1 MKKISLYAI
10 AKCPSTASNEEFL
23 NHLCTFVSRK
33 KDINEYITCKIFVEN
48 YGHYKQWMEIHY
60 PGKEMDEENKLEYLH
75 DVVGEDAFKEYGVKK
90 ITYNRDG
97 LAAAFRLLNK
107 CIPVGT
113 SYETPAEVSTIA
125 DYLEALTKFKDA
137 QKEVNKDANQQ
148 NG

>member
-10 AKCPSTASNEEFL
+10 AKCPSNVSTEEFL

-33 KDINEYITCKIFVEN
+33 KDINEYITCKLFAEN
-48 YGHYKQWMEIHY
+48 YTHYKQWVEIHH
-60 PGKEMDEENKLEYLH
+60 PGAENREENKLEYLQ

-90 ITYNRDG
+90 ITYGADG
-97 LAAAFRLLNK
+97 LAAAFRLLHK

-113 SYETPAEVSTIA
+113 SYEIPAEIDAVA
-125 DYLEALTKFKDA
+125 EYLDLLAKFKDA
-137 QKEVNKDANQQ
+137 QKEANKNANQQ